1 MHVTK
6 SAYYLFIC
14 FSMFLLGCTKEVNI
28 DIQGFE
34 QQLVVE
40 GTIETDGFPIVLLSR
55 SQDVYA
61 PTNIGSYLSS
71 FVSDASVSVTNG
83 TQTVQLALFSIND
96 LPEASKKTVAEL
108 LKLEY
113 NQVGFL
119 PILVYS
125 TTDPSIKGEIGKS
138 YTLNIV
144 DKGKNYIGTT
154 AILPPVALDNLMWK
168 PESSNPSYGFS
179 YALLSDPANEYNAYK
194 WEAKRINIQANGEEL
209 DTLFRKGKNGYFDDR
224 FFDGITFEFDAPNR
238 QEIKNPNHLESY
250 KRYYKLGDSVV
261 VKMSRID
268 EAAYEFFYKKD
279 AQVESAGN
287 PFATPVNVPSNITG
301 GALGIWAGVSP
312 WYDTLYCIP

>member
-1 MHVTK
+1 M
-6 SAYYLFIC
+6 SAAKFAFYLVFF
-14 FSMFLLGCTKEVNI
+14 FSFFLVGCTKEVNI

-40 GTIETDGFPIVLLSR
+40 GNIETDGFPIVLLSL

-61 PTNIGSYLSS
+61 PTNLGNYLSS
-71 FVSDASVSVTNG
+71 FVTDASVSVTNG
-83 TQTVQLALFSIND
+83 TQTIQLSLFSIND
-96 LPEASKKTVAEL
+96 LPEASKKTVAEI

-113 NQVGFL
+113 NEVGFL

-138 YTLNIV
+138 YTLNILH
-144 DKGKNYIGTT
+144 KGKNYSGITS
-154 AILPPVALDNLMWK
+154 ILPPVTLDNLTWK
-168 PESSNPSYGFS
+168 PESSNPLYGYS

-209 DTLFRKGKNGYFDDR
+209 DTLFRKGQNGYFDDR

-238 QEIKNPNHLESY
+238 QRRKNPNHLEEY
-250 KRYYKLGDSVV
+250 KRFYMLGDSVV
-261 VKMSRID
+261 VKFSRID
-268 EAAYEFFYKKD
+268 EAAFNFFDKKD
-279 AQVESAGN
+279 AQVGSAGN
-287 PFATPVNVPSNITG
+287 PFATPVNVPTNITG
-301 GALGIWAGVSP
+301 GALGIWVGVSP

>member
-1 MHVTK
+1 MNATK
-6 SAYYLFIC
+6 SYFILLMF
-14 FSMFLLGCTKEVNI
+14 FSIILLGCTKEVNI

-40 GTIETDGFPIVLLSR
+40 GTIETAGFPIVLLSR

-71 FVSDASVSVTNG
+71 FVSDATVSVSNG
-83 TQTVQLALFSIND
+83 TQTVQLSLFSIND
-96 LPEASKKTVAEL
+96 LPAASKKTVAEL

-125 TTDPSIKGEIGKS
+125 TIDPSIKGEIGKS
-138 YTLNIV
+138 YTLNII
-144 DKGKNYIGTT
+144 DKGKNYSGTT
-154 AILPPVALDNLMWK
+154 SLLPPVALDNLTWQ
-168 PESSNPSYGFS
+168 PESSNPAYGLS

-209 DTLFRKGKNGYFDDR
+209 DTLFRKGQNGYFDDR

-238 QEIKNPNHLESY
+238 QEIKNPNHLEAY

-268 EAAYEFFYKKD
+268 KAAFEFFNKKD
-279 AQVESAGN
+279 AQVGSAGN
-287 PFATPVNVPSNITG
+287 PFATPVNVPSNISG
-301 GALGIWAGVSP
+301 GALGIWVGVSP

>member
-1 MHVTK
+1 MNGTI
-6 SAYYLFIC
+6 SSFYLLIF
-14 FSMFLLGCTKEVNI
+14 FSIFLVGCTKEVNI
-28 DIQGFE
+28 EIQGFE

-40 GTIETDGFPIVLLSR
+40 GTIETAGFPIVLLSR

-71 FVSDASVSVTNG
+71 FVSDATVSVTNG
-83 TQTVQLALFSIND
+83 TQTVQLSLFSIND

-113 NQVGFL
+113 NEVGFL

-125 TTDPSIKGEIGKS
+125 TTDPSMIGEVGKS

-144 DKGKNYIGTT
+144 HQGKNYSGITS
-154 AILPPVALDNLMWK
+154 ILPPVALDNLTWK
-168 PESSNPSYGFS
+168 PENSNPNYGLS
-179 YALLSDPANEYNAYK
+179 YALLSDPPNEYNAYK
-194 WEAKRINIQANGEEL
+194 WQAKRINIQANGEEL
-209 DTLFRKGKNGYFDDR
+209 DTLFRKGQNGYFDDR
-224 FFDGITFEFDAPNR
+224 FFDGLTFEFDAPNR
-238 QEIKNPNHLESY
+238 QEIKNPNHLVEY

-268 EAAYEFFYKKD
+268 EAAFNFFDKKD
-279 AQVESAGN
+279 AQVGSAGN
-287 PFATPVNVPSNITG
+287 PFATPVNVPSNISG
-301 GALGIWAGVSP
+301 GALGIWVGVSP

>member
-1 MHVTK
+1 MLVTK
-6 SAYYLFIC
+6 SAFYLFIC
-14 FSMFLLGCTKEVNI
+14 FSIFLLGCTKEVNI
-28 DIQGFE
+28 DIKGFE

-40 GTIETDGFPIVLLSR
+40 GTIETGGFPIVLLSR

-61 PTNIGSYLSS
+61 PTNIGSYLGS
-71 FVSDASVSVTNG
+71 FISDASVSVTNG
-83 TQTVQLALFSIND
+83 TQTIQLSLFSIND

-113 NQVGFL
+113 NEVGFL

-125 TTDPSIKGEIGKS
+125 TTDPGMKGEIGKS

-144 DKGKNYIGTT
+144 DKGKNYSGTT
-154 AILPPVALDNLMWK
+154 AILPPVALDNLTWR
-168 PESSNPSYGFS
+168 PESSNPAYGYS

-209 DTLFRKGKNGYFDDR
+209 DTLFRKGQNGYFDDR

-238 QEIKNPNHLESY
+238 QKRKKPNHLEEY
-250 KRYYKLGDSVV
+250 KRFYMIGDSVV

-268 EAAYEFFYKKD
+268 KAAYEFFYKKD
-279 AQVESAGN
+279 AQVGSAGN